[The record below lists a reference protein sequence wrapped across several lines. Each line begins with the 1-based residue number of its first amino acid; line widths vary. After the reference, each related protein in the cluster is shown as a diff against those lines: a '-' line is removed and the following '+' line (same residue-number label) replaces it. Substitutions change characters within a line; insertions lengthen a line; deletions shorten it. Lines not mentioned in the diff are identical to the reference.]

1 MRILSSTNAQKN
13 FYKLTNNGEKQS
25 LPLEFGDIPRQ
36 LNKLSSLRGNDN
48 IEARKAKL
56 RKAAEGFEAIFIR
69 QILKSMRSTLTS
81 GGMFGSGSVGEI
93 YSDIMDNAIS
103 EKIAERGDMGLADII
118 YKQMVKSIESEYKSY
133 TDKNYENII
142 KDRTKK

>member
-1 MRILSSTNAQKN
+1 MRILSLNNTQKN
-13 FYKLTNNGEKQS
+13 FYKLRNNEEKQFN
-25 LPLEFGDIPRQ
+25 PLEFGNIPKQ
-36 LNKLSSLRGNDN
+36 LNKLFSLRGNDD
-48 IEARKAKL
+48 IAAKKAKL
-56 RKAAEGFEAIFIR
+56 RKAAGDFEAIFVR
-69 QILKSMRSTLTS
+69 QILKSMRSTLTN

-93 YSDIMDNAIS
+93 YSDMMDNAIS

>member
-1 MRILSSTNAQKN
+1 VRILSSTNAQKN

-36 LNKLSSLRGNDN
+36 LNKLSSLSKNVD

-81 GGMFGSGSVGEI
+81 GGMFGNGSVGEI

-118 YKQMVKSIESEYKSY
+118 YKQMVKSIE
-133 TDKNYENII
+133 
-142 KDRTKK
+142 

>member
-1 MRILSSTNAQKN
+1 MRILSSNNAQKN

-36 LNKLSSLRGNDN
+36 LNKLSSLSKNVDIG
-48 IEARKAKL
+48 ARKAKL

-69 QILKSMRSTLTS
+69 QILKSMHSTLTS

-118 YKQMVKSIESEYKSY
+118 YKQMVKSIESGKESC
-133 TDKNYENII
+133 TVRNSENSI
-142 KDRTKK
+142 KGRTEK